1 MKSFLLNADQ
11 KQQVI
16 DQTEYY
22 IEQAN
27 QLLNLNLSSIP
38 IKFDLKGR
46 ASGMFVIRQG
56 SICIRYNEMIFSLY
70 YDDAL
75 LNTVAHEVA
84 HYVVYS
90 MQGFKRPKP
99 HGIEWKRVMGLFN
112 VRPEV
117 TSSYDVSELPLHRQ
131 RQYEYI
137 CGCNTHQLSTT
148 RHNRVKRSKAV
159 YTCRKCRQPLKYKS

>member
-27 QLLNLNLSSIP
+27 QLLSLNLSSIP

-90 MQGFKRPKP
+90 MQGFKRLKP

-112 VRPEV
+112 VSPEV

-137 CGCNTHQLSTT
+137 CDCNTHQLSTT